1 MTKFS
6 IYLSFT
12 VHYNYTKIS
21 RFKPILSITIVS
33 SCFYPPTSH
42 FENFPTWISRLT
54 FAVDAMLNLSIN
66 FLPRSQAGVG
76 RWKILETM
84 WSFVIMRVCGFF
96 FTKNVSLVRLKL
108 SDGKVYRNLMGTRS
122 HWTWIEKHCLHTFG
136 FCICWSVDYAKF
148 FICITEQSKFKTSSK
163 SYVGVVSCFRFS
175 FWPQLLWIHLFRF
188 TVGFNNSCCQIYCHQ
203 LRQS

>member
-1 MTKFS
+1 MELFSSHPPEPPYTFPHCGIVVEGIASPEFSLILERLRIPFTANGKRQTWISVYHVTKFS

-33 SCFYPPTSH
+33 SCFYAPTSH

-76 RWKILETM
+76 RWKILEAM
-84 WSFVIMRVCGFF
+84 WSFIIMRVCGFF
-96 FTKNVSLVRLKL
+96 YKECV
-108 SDGKVYRNLMGTRS
+108 
-122 HWTWIEKHCLHTFG
+122 FG
-136 FCICWSVDYAKF
+136 S
-148 FICITEQSKFKTSSK
+148 
-163 SYVGVVSCFRFS
+163 
-175 FWPQLLWIHLFRF
+175 PQTLWWKGLP
-188 TVGFNNSCCQIYCHQ
+188 
-203 LRQS
+203 